1 MCLGLDS
8 TPEEINGLSGPSQ
21 WLVYYTGLALALPR
35 LYNFLIG
42 R

>member
-21 WLVYYTGLALALPR
+21 WVYYTGILALALPR